1 MLPHLN
7 GIDDNIKFTTE
18 QEEGMCLPF
27 LDVSVQREED
37 GSMRTGVF
45 KKDTQTDRT
54 LAFISHHA

>member
-7 GIDDNIKFTTE
+7 GIDDQIKFTIE

-37 GSMRTGVF
+37 GSMRASVVIE
-45 KKDTQTDRT
+45 KKRR
-54 LAFISHHA
+54 IG